1 MILLTGFFLTLNF
14 IYCVYMMTA
23 GSHATVHVWKSEDNF
38 VKLTFSFY
46 PYIPGVDL
54 WLSGLYSKHI
64 CLLSHLISL
73 TLMFLCFSP
82 LLTFAYFCIPA
93 FSYWVIFVL
102 LGFFFLLFVLTYCS
116 FLLPSITISIF
127 SFLFFYLTSYF
138 SSFFIFFISFIYYF
152 YTYTK

>member
-1 MILLTGFFLTLNF
+1 
-14 IYCVYMMTA
+14 MTA

-54 WLSGLYSKHI
+54 WLPGLYSKDI

-102 LGFFFLLFVLTYCS
+102 LGFFSFICFNLLLFSPLHNNIY
-116 FLLPSITISIF
+116 F

-152 YTYTK
+152 YTNTK